1 MPQRLENRVPPCPAR
16 AKRLLSLI
24 PVIPAIAGCVYR
36 FSNLHVSPPQGIRTV
51 AVEAVYDTSRE
62 ILPHEL
68 FWEELQRAIAAE
80 GHLRLASSSQADALL
95 RARIKS
101 ARFSPTGTVVRPQK
115 MIKDPSPMQPGEEP
129 VNYRDFRT
137 LTEAAELMP
146 STSVVVEVEL
156 QLWHL
161 ANREMLFERTYVQS
175 ESFLSVRPST
185 SPRNNHL
192 RDHEAFRADF
202 ARMSRNIAERFI
214 SDLLM

>member
-1 MPQRLENRVPPCPAR
+1 MSQQPNTSVPASL
-16 AKRLLSLI
+16 AGTIRLLAVI
-24 PVIPAIAGCVYR
+24 PVISALTGCVYR
-36 FSNLHVSPPQGIRTV
+36 FSNLHVNPPQGIRTV

-68 FWEELQRAIAAE
+68 LWEELQRAIASE
-80 GHLRLASSSQADALL
+80 GHLRLVSSSRADALL

-101 ARFSPTGTVVRPQK
+101 ARFSPTGTVVRPQP
-115 MIKDPSPMQPGEEP
+115 MIKDPPAMQPGNVP
-129 VNYRDFRT
+129 HSYRDFRT

-161 ANREMLFERTYVQS
+161 ANKELLFERTYIQS

-192 RDHEAFRADF
+192 RDDEAFRADF
-202 ARMSRNIAERFI
+202 ARMSRSIADRFI

>member
-1 MPQRLENRVPPCPAR
+1 M
-16 AKRLLSLI
+16 
-24 PVIPAIAGCVYR
+24 
-36 FSNLHVSPPQGIRTV
+36 
-51 AVEAVYDTSRE
+51 AVESVYDTSRE

-68 FWEELQRAIAAE
+68 LWEELQRAIAAE
-80 GHLRLASSSQADALL
+80 GHLRLVSSSRADALL

-101 ARFSPTGTVVRPQK
+101 ARFSPTGTVVRPQP
-115 MIKDPSPMQPGEEP
+115 MIKDPPPMQPGQLP
-129 VNYRDFRT
+129 FNYRDFRT

-146 STSVVVEVEL
+146 STSVVIEVEL

-161 ANREMLFERTYVQS
+161 TTQQKLFERTYVQS

-192 RDHEAFRADF
+192 RDNEAFRADF
-202 ARMSRNIAERFI
+202 ARMSRSIAERFI